1 MPSVLPVA
9 FVFEAGFVIYV
20 FWEENQMLKNEHF
33 AEFYFIDSF
42 FKFKRRTK
50 SPWKNLFQFEFET
63 LRVQPFIWNV
73 LTFVHAN
80 TRSPSTQSNQFII
93 MSTAKKENPK
103 VTRAEKE
110 LMTAKDELEILKE
123 AKPLSATCGELTEFS
138 EREEEPFSATH
149 VEANAWHKSEGGGCI
164 IL

>member
-1 MPSVLPVA
+1 
-9 FVFEAGFVIYV
+9 
-20 FWEENQMLKNEHF
+20 
-33 AEFYFIDSF
+33 
-42 FKFKRRTK
+42 
-50 SPWKNLFQFEFET
+50 
-63 LRVQPFIWNV
+63 
-73 LTFVHAN
+73 
-80 TRSPSTQSNQFII
+80 

>member
-1 MPSVLPVA
+1 MVEERALCRVLLHRFFLSSRGAPKA
-9 FVFEAGFVIYV
+9 RGKIFFSL
-20 FWEENQMLKNEHF
+20 NLKRS
-33 AEFYFIDSF
+33 EF
-42 FKFKRRTK
+42 K
-50 SPWKNLFQFEFET
+50 LLFET
-63 LRVQPFIWNV
+63 CSL
-73 LTFVHAN
+73 LCYAN

>member
-1 MPSVLPVA
+1 MKRAHFRSR
-9 FVFEAGFVIYV
+9 
-20 FWEENQMLKNEHF
+20 EHK
-33 AEFYFIDSF
+33 I
-42 FKFKRRTK
+42 
-50 SPWKNLFQFEFET
+50 
-63 LRVQPFIWNV
+63 
-73 LTFVHAN
+73 TFH
-80 TRSPSTQSNQFII
+80 SIESIII